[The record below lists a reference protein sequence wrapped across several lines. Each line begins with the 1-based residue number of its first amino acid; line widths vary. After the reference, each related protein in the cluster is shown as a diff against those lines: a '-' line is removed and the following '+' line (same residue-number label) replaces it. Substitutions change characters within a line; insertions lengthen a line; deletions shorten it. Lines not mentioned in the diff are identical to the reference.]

1 MTAETSA
8 PLAGGLSTRRR
19 TLAAAAAAH
28 AVHDGCTDLI
38 YVLLPLWQAEFAL
51 GYGALAAL
59 RGLYAGMTAG
69 AQWPASRL
77 AERWGVR
84 TVLVLGTLMVAAGY
98 ALAGCSTGLIGL
110 VGALLVAGLGASTQH
125 PLASAAV
132 ARAFGGGNGA
142 RGPLGTYNFSGDIG
156 KAAIPAAVGL
166 ALSLLAWRPV
176 LAALAVLVGVA
187 ALVIG
192 ALLPT
197 VAGAPTVKAR
207 PTGDTGQGGFGLLL
221 AIGILDSGVR
231 MGLLTFL
238 PFLLSGKGADQS
250 LIGVGLALVFLG
262 GAAGKL
268 ACGWFA
274 GRLGIIGT
282 VVATEA
288 ATAILILALLGAP
301 LPAALILAPILG
313 IALNGTSSVLYGSV
327 AQLAP
332 PGRTERAFAWF
343 YSATIGS
350 GAATPVLFGLL
361 GDHLGVSGATIAT
374 ALAAL
379 LTLPFALLL
388 APRFRQA

>member
-1 MTAETSA
+1 MTDQTA
-8 PLAGGLSTRRR
+8 PLAEGVSTRRR
-19 TLAAAAAAH
+19 TLAAASMAH

-38 YVLLPLWQAEFAL
+38 YVLLPLWQGEFAL

-84 TVLVLGTLMVAAGY
+84 TVLVLGTLLVAAGY
-98 ALAGCSTGLIGL
+98 GLAGRSTGLVGL
-110 VGALLVAGLGASTQH
+110 VGALLIAGLGASTQH

-132 ARAFGGGNGA
+132 ARAFGGGKSA

-176 LAALAVLVGVA
+176 VASLATLVVLA

-192 ALLPT
+192 AVLPAAT
-197 VAGAPTVKAR
+197 GAPTTKTRAMTDAGR
-207 PTGDTGQGGFGLLL
+207 GGFGLLL
-221 AIGILDSGVR
+221 TIGILDSGVR

-238 PFLLSGKGADQS
+238 PFLLSGKGAEQS
-250 LIGVGLALVFLG
+250 LIGVGLALVFMG

-274 GRLGIIGT
+274 ERIGIIGT

-288 ATAILILALLGAP
+288 ATAVLILALLAAP
-301 LPAALILAPILG
+301 LPAALVLAPVLG

-350 GAATPVLFGLL
+350 GAITPVLFGLI

-379 LTLPFALLL
+379 LTLPCALLL
-388 APRFRQA
+388 APRFREA